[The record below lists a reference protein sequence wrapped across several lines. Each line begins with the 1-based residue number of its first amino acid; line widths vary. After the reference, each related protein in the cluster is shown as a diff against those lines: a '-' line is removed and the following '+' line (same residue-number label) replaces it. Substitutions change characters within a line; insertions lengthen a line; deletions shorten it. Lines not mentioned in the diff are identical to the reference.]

1 MKSLFNSTDN
11 QEMVNRFNSLTP
23 FTQAKWGKMNVTQ
36 MCSHCNNALKIAFGE
51 LKLKPNLIGILFG
64 SIAKKMVIHSNQT
77 MKKNLPT
84 DKALIIVDKGGFEK
98 EKQAVIS
105 IIQRFSEKGSSGLA
119 NETHPFFGKLNTEE
133 WDKLSWKHL
142 DHHLRQFGT

>member
-1 MKSLFNSTDN
+1 MKSLFNTEDN
-11 QEMVNRFNSLTP
+11 QEMVKRFNSLTP
-23 FTQAKWGKMNVTQ
+23 SSQALWGKMNVAQ

-51 LKLKPNLIGILFG
+51 LKLKPNLIGLFFG
-64 SIAKKMVIHSNQT
+64 SIAKKMVIDGDRE

-84 DKALIIVDKGGFEK
+84 DKSLIMVDKGEFEK

-105 IIQRFSEKGSSGLA
+105 IIKRFSDKGPRGLA
-119 NETHPFFGKLNTEE
+119 NEKHPFFGKLNTEQ

-142 DHHLRQFGT
+142 DHHLRQFGA